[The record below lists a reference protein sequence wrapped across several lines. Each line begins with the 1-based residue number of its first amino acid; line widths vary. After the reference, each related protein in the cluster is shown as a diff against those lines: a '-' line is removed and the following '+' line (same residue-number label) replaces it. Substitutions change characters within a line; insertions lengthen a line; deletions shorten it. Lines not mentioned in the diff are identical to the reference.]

1 MSPLGNI
8 IKKEVKELLTP
19 GTLVPII
26 LVAIIFASLGGAM
39 GGVVEKASQKPTIA
53 VVQMDGSGML
63 ADVGFQG
70 LNDSAKIVYHGN
82 STSAALSAVQNASGQ
97 GVIIIPGNFTSN
109 ILSNVSGYYE
119 VQWVMYG
126 TGLADSIQSST
137 VGSATS
143 VMSQYISIALV
154 NWKMTDN
161 ATIILHPTREIDS
174 TIYRGQVMEGL
185 SPMTL
190 ASFMSSQGIIV
201 PLIVLMVVIYSGS
214 MVITSMGTEKENKTL
229 ETLLTL
235 PVRRSSIVFGKLA
248 GATIVGLIMAI
259 IYMAGMSFYMSSLT
273 AGAAF
278 DPAKYGMT
286 LDLGKYLL
294 VGISLFLALMCA
306 LALCMILGIFTKNY
320 KAAQSMTMPIT
331 FLALIPMF
339 VLMMTDFNTLPTAI
353 QVVIFAIPFSEPMM
367 AMKSLMFN
375 DYGIVVAG
383 IIYQAFFAGVA
394 MLVAVKLFRKDIL
407 LTGKVKSADKKKS
420 MLNLKW
426 R

>member
-1 MSPLGNI
+1 
-8 IKKEVKELLTP
+8 
-19 GTLVPII
+19 
-26 LVAIIFASLGGAM
+26 
-39 GGVVEKASQKPTIA
+39 
-53 VVQMDGSGML
+53 
-63 ADVGFQG
+63 
-70 LNDSAKIVYHGN
+70 
-82 STSAALSAVQNASGQ
+82 
-97 GVIIIPGNFTSN
+97 
-109 ILSNVSGYYE
+109 
-119 VQWVMYG
+119 
-126 TGLADSIQSST
+126 
-137 VGSATS
+137 
-143 VMSQYISIALV
+143 
-154 NWKMTDN
+154 
-161 ATIILHPTREIDS
+161 
-174 TIYRGQVMEGL
+174 MEGL

-320 KAAQSMTMPIT
+320 KAAQTMTMPIT

-420 MLNLKW
+420 VLNLKW

>member
-1 MSPLGNI
+1 MTPLGNI

-19 GTLVPII
+19 ATLVPII
-26 LVAIIFASLGGAM
+26 LVAIIFASLGGVI
-39 GGVVEKASQKPTIA
+39 GGVSEKASSKPTIA
-53 VVQMDGSGML
+53 VVQMEGSGFL
-63 ADVGFQG
+63 AEVGFLG
-70 LNDSAKIVYHGN
+70 LNATSKVVYHGTN
-82 STSAALSAVQNASGQ
+82 SSAALAAVQDAKGQ
-97 GVIIIPGNFTSN
+97 GVVVLPSNFTAN

-126 TGLADSIQSST
+126 TGLADSVQSST
-137 VGSATS
+137 VASATS
-143 VMSQYISIALV
+143 SMSRVISIALV
-154 NWKMTDN
+154 NGKLTDN
-161 ATIILHPTREIDS
+161 ATIILQPTMEIDS
-174 TIYRGQVMEGL
+174 TIYHGEVMEGL
-185 SPMTL
+185 SPMSL
-190 ASFMSSQGIIV
+190 AAFMSSQGFIV

-248 GATIVGLIMAI
+248 GATIVGLLMAI

-273 AGAAF
+273 AGASF
-278 DPAKYGMT
+278 DPAAYGMT
-286 LDLGKYLL
+286 LDLGKYMLI
-294 VGISLFLALMCA
+294 GASLFLALMSA

-339 VLMMTDFNTLPTAI
+339 VLMMTDFNTLPTGV
-353 QVVIFAIPFSEPMM
+353 QVLIFAIPFSEPMM
-367 AMKSLMFN
+367 AVKSLMFN
-375 DYGIVVAG
+375 DYGIVIAG
-383 IIYQAFFAGVA
+383 IIYQALFAGAA

-407 LTGKVKSADKKKS
+407 LTGKVKSAEKKS
-420 MLNLKW
+420 PFRL